1 MNKDADFRKYI
12 ELTIE
17 KAHRLLKTAEV
28 DLNSGDCE
36 SSSSRAYYAVFHM
49 MEGALLFR
57 DLSYSKHS
65 AVIANFN
72 LHFIK
77 QGVFPKEFS
86 KNIERL
92 FEQRQLG
99 DYDVEDNISKEDAVE
114 NIAIAVKMVKAIERV
129 LKRKLGKCK

>member
-12 ELTIE
+12 ELIIE
-17 KAHRLLKTAEV
+17 KAHRLLKTAEL
-28 DLNSGDCE
+28 DLDGGDCE

-49 MEGALLFR
+49 MEGALLFKGF
-57 DLSYSKHS
+57 SYSRHS
-65 AVIANFN
+65 AVISNFN

-99 DYDVEDNISKEDAVE
+99 DYDVEDNISKDDAVE
-114 NIAIAVKMVKAIERV
+114 NIDIAVKMVKAIEGV